1 MSRLN
6 GHRPYTRKR
15 QRLVLL
21 TASLAVL
28 GLAAWL
34 VFTGLGQ
41 AMLYFR
47 VPSDVLA
54 DRPAAGERFRLG
66 GLVADGSVSER
77 ADAAT
82 VEFRIADHNSDVPV
96 IYSGILPDLFRE
108 GQGVIAEG
116 SLNASGVF
124 VADTVLAKHDETY
137 MPKEVYDKLREQ
149 GHPGAQADAAA
160 YEDSGADNR

>member
-1 MSRLN
+1 MSRLS

-47 VPSDVLA
+47 VPSDVVA

-66 GLVADGSVSER
+66 GLVADGSLRESATE
-77 ADAAT
+77 AT
-82 VEFRIADHNSDVPV
+82 VEFRVADANNDLPV
-96 IYSGILPDLFRE
+96 TYSGLLPDLFRE

-124 VADTVLAKHDETY
+124 VADSVLAKHDETY

-149 GHPGAQADAAA
+149 GHPGAQAEAAA
-160 YEDSGADNR
+160 YDDTASEAK